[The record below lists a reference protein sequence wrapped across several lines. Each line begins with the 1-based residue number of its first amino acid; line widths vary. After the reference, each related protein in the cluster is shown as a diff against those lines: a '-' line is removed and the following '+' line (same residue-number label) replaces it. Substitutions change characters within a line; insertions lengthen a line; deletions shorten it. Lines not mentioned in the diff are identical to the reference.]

1 MTRVTM
7 LGRLTASEDR
17 RLKGT
22 LIPFGVEGLTNLGR
36 VTASKG
42 TLKPAGDA
50 GRLFANLDHLDDRD
64 AVADFVSV
72 EETDAGWVA
81 EWEARKTHGGD
92 KLLAEYRAGIRTG
105 VSVELEP
112 VAIRAGKI
120 TDGTI
125 IGCAFPRE
133 PAFPTARL
141 VAELAPDTDDA
152 GVAAETVCTHADGFS
167 HELAAGASCEFATT
181 PETDPQTTEPAPADP
196 APADAAAAD
205 ATNPEEDPMTQTA
218 TAPAD
223 LRASRSTAQTAGQ
236 ITTPADLFRMM
247 AEMHGSHGANRG
259 RLLAALSDIVPS
271 DIEDANLPQWVGELW
286 SGNAYQR
293 RYTGLVNQ
301 ATLTGLKLA
310 GWRWTVK
317 PGMDRYT
324 GNKADVPSNDVA
336 TEPASETAQR
346 FAGAHDIDRAMVDF
360 PNPEFWAAYYAAMS
374 ESYARLTDAYVLEE
388 LKAFAKPIT
397 AGAVPAGVPAGWV
410 AVLDGMLEVNETAAP
425 TFALVEK
432 SVYREMFLTGTDKFL
447 EFVNASIGLDE
458 GNALTSGFR
467 ILPVKSAAVGD
478 ASSTGFD
485 VGEVIVG
492 SRAAGTFH
500 ELGGGAPIRVEALDI
515 AKGGVDAGCFGY
527 AGFVGHDNDALV
539 KVDLDADGA

>member
-1 MTRVTM
+1 MTKLTA

-17 RLKGT
+17 T
-22 LIPFGVEGLTNLGR
+22 LRGMLLPYGVPGMTNLGR

-42 TLKPAGDA
+42 TLTVPEDPST
-50 GRLFANLDHLDDRD
+50 LFANLDHLDDRD
-64 AVADFVSV
+64 PVAEFATV
-72 EETDAGWVA
+72 EETDAGLMASWTVP
-81 EWEARKTHGGD
+81 KTHGGD
-92 KLLAEYRAGIRTG
+92 KLLAEFKAGIRTG

-112 VAIRAGKI
+112 VQIRAGKI
-120 TDGTI
+120 TAGQV
-125 IGCAFPRE
+125 IGCAFPVE

-141 VAELAPDTDDA
+141 VAEQAPDTDA
-152 GVAAETVCTHADGFS
+152 PEVAVCTHADKFTHAVDPDAEPCS
-167 HELAAGASCEFATT
+167 YAVPIET
-181 PETDPQTTEPAPADP
+181 PEPAPADT
-196 APADAAAAD
+196 AHADAADAD
-205 ATNPEEDPMTQTA
+205 APTEEEETMTQTA

-223 LRASRSTAQTAGQ
+223 LRASRSAAPSGK
-236 ITTPADLFRMM
+236 ITTPADLFRLM
-247 AEMHGSHGANRG
+247 AEAHGSHGPHRA
-259 RLLAALSDIVPS
+259 RLLAALSDIVPA

-286 SGNAYQR
+286 SGTAYQR

-310 GWRWTVK
+310 GWKWTTK
-317 PGMDRYT
+317 PGMGEYA
-324 GNKADVPSNDVA
+324 GNKADVPSAAVA
-336 TEPASETAQR
+336 TEPVADTAQR
-346 FAGAHDIDRAMVDF
+346 FAGAHDVDRAMVDF
-360 PNPEFWAAYYAAMS
+360 PNPEFWAAYYAAMT
-374 ESYARLTDAYVLEE
+374 ESYARLTDAYVLREY
-388 LKAFAKPIT
+388 KAFAKAIT
-397 AGAVPAGVPAGWV
+397 PGAVPAGVPAGWV

-467 ILPVKSAAVGD
+467 ILPVASVATGD

-492 SRAAGTFH
+492 SRACGTFH

-515 AKGGVDAGCFGY
+515 ARGGVDAGCFGY

-539 KVDLDADGA
+539 KIDLDADGA

>member
-1 MTRVTM
+1 MTRITM

-36 VTASKG
+36 VVASKG
-42 TLKPAGDA
+42 TLKLAGEP

-64 AVADFVSV
+64 AVADFVTAT
-72 EETDAGWVA
+72 ETADGWVA

-152 GVAAETVCTHADGFS
+152 GIAAENVCTHPDGFT
-167 HELAAGASCEFATT
+167 HELAAGASCEFAA
-181 PETDPQTTEPAPADP
+181 PETDPETPEPAPAAP
-196 APADAAAAD
+196 ATADAAAAD
-205 ATNPEEDPMTQTA
+205 ATTQEEDPMTTTA
-218 TAPAD
+218 TAPAE
-223 LRASRSTAQTAGQ
+223 LRASAHTGPQAGT
-236 ITTPADLFRMM
+236 INTPADLFRMM

-286 SGNAYQR
+286 SGTAYTR

-310 GWRWTVK
+310 GWRWTTK
-317 PGMDRYT
+317 PQMSKYA
-324 GNKADVPSNDVA
+324 GNKADVSSNTVA
-336 TEPASETAQR
+336 TEPISDVAQR

-360 PNPEFWAAYYAAMS
+360 PNPEFWAAYYAAMT

-388 LKAFAKPIT
+388 YKAFATPIT
-397 AGAVPAGVPAGWV
+397 MGAVPAGVPAGWV
-410 AVLDGMLEVNETAAP
+410 AVLDGMLAVNETAAP

-432 SVYREMFLTGTDKFL
+432 SIYREMFLTGTDKFL
-447 EFVNASIGLDE
+447 EFVNAQIGLDE
-458 GNALTSGFR
+458 AQALTSGFR
-467 ILPVKSAAVGD
+467 ILPVASTAVGD

-492 SRAAGTFH
+492 AKAAGTFH

-539 KVDLDADGA
+539 KLDLDADGV

>member
-1 MTRVTM
+1 MTRITM

-36 VTASKG
+36 VVASKG
-42 TLKPAGDA
+42 TLKLADEA

-64 AVADFVSV
+64 AVADFVSAV
-72 EETDAGWVA
+72 ETDEGWLA

-92 KLLAEYRAGIRTG
+92 KLLAEYRAGVRTG

-141 VAELAPDTDDA
+141 VAELAPDTADDSAVA
-152 GVAAETVCTHADGFS
+152 GENVCAHADGFT

-181 PETDPQTTEPAPADP
+181 PETTEPAPADP
-196 APADAAAAD
+196 APADAADAD
-205 ATNPEEDPMTQTA
+205 ATNPEDEDPMTQTA

-223 LRASRSTAQTAGQ
+223 LRASRSSSTQAGT
-236 ITTPADLFRMM
+236 ITTPQDLFRLM
-247 AEMHGSHGANRG
+247 AEMHGAHGAQRS
-259 RLLAALSDIVPS
+259 RLLAALSDIVPG
-271 DIEDANLPQWVGELW
+271 DVEDANLPQWVGELW

-293 RYTGLVNQ
+293 RYTSLVNQ
-301 ATLTGLKLA
+301 ATLTGLKIA
-310 GWRWTVK
+310 GWKWTTK
-317 PGMDRYT
+317 PGMDLYD
-324 GNKADVPSNDVA
+324 GDKADVPSNEVA
-336 TEPASETAQR
+336 TEPSSDVAQR

-374 ESYARLTDAYVLEE
+374 ESYARLTDAYMIRE

-397 AGAVPAGVPAGWV
+397 AGSVPAGVPAGWV
-410 AVLDGMLEVNETAAP
+410 AVLDGMLEVNDTAAP

-432 SVYREMFLTGTDKFL
+432 SLYREMFLTGTDKFL
-447 EFVNASIGLDE
+447 EFVNASIGIDE
-458 GNALTSGFR
+458 GTALTQGFR
-467 ILPVKSAAVGD
+467 ILPVKSTAVGD
-478 ASSTGFD
+478 ASSTGID

-492 SRAAGTFH
+492 SKAAGTFH

-539 KVDLDADGA
+539 KLDLDADGA

>member
-1 MTRVTM
+1 MTRITM
-7 LGRLTASEDR
+7 LGRLTAAEDR

-36 VTASKG
+36 VVASKG
-42 TLKPAGDA
+42 VLKVPDDPKT
-50 GRLFANLDHLDDRD
+50 LFANLDHLDDRD
-64 AVADFVSV
+64 AVADFVSLQ
-72 EETDAGWVA
+72 ETDDGIVA
-81 EWEARKTHGGD
+81 MWDARKTHGGD
-92 KLLAEYRAGIRTG
+92 KLLAEFRSGVRTG

-152 GVAAETVCTHADGFS
+152 EVAAETVCTHADGFS
-167 HELAAGASCEFATT
+167 HEAAPGVVCEFATT
-181 PETDPQTTEPAPADP
+181 PETTEPAPADP

-205 ATNPEEDPMTQTA
+205 ATTTEEEDPMTQTA

-223 LRASRSTAQTAGQ
+223 LRASRSTTTESGK
-236 ITTPADLFRMM
+236 IKTPADLFRMM
-247 AEMHGSHGANRG
+247 AEMHGAHGPNRG
-259 RLLAALSDIVPS
+259 RLLAALADIVPS

-286 SGNAYQR
+286 SGNAYTR

-301 ATLTGLKLA
+301 APLTGLKLA
-310 GWRWTVK
+310 GWKWTTK
-317 PGMDRYT
+317 PSMDRYT
-324 GNKADVPSNDVA
+324 GNKADVSSNPVA
-336 TEPASETAQR
+336 TEPVADVAQR

-360 PNPEFWAAYYAAMS
+360 PNPEFWAGYYAAMS
-374 ESYARLTDAYVLEE
+374 ESYARLTDAYALEE
-388 LKAFAKPIT
+388 YKAFAKPI
-397 AGAVPAGVPAGWV
+397 AVGAIPAGVPAGWV

-432 SVYREMFLTGTDKFL
+432 SIYREMFLTGTDKFL
-447 EFVNASIGLDE
+447 EFVNASIGIDE
-458 GNALTSGFR
+458 GTALTQGFR
-467 ILPVKSAAVGD
+467 ILPVKSTAVGD

-492 SRAAGTFH
+492 SKAAGTFH

-539 KVDLDADGA
+539 KIDLDADGA

>member
-1 MTRVTM
+1 MTRITM
-7 LGRLTASEDR
+7 LGRLTAAEDR
-17 RLKGT
+17 TLKGT

-42 TLKPAGDA
+42 TLKPAGDL

-64 AVADFVSV
+64 AVADFTGL
-72 EETDAGWVA
+72 EETDGGWVA
-81 EWEARKTHGGD
+81 TWEARKTHGGD
-92 KLLAEYRAGIRTG
+92 KLLAEYRAGVRTG

-120 TDGTI
+120 VDGTM

-152 GVAAETVCTHADGFS
+152 GIASEAVCTHADGFS
-167 HELAAGASCEFATT
+167 HELAAGASCEFAT
-181 PETDPQTTEPAPADP
+181 DPEPAPADP
-196 APADAAAAD
+196 PTDPPIDPTTDPAPADP
-205 ATNPEEDPMTQTA
+205 TTEIEDPMTTPA

-223 LRASRSTAQTAGQ
+223 LRASRPATGAGK
-236 ITTPADLFRMM
+236 IKTPADLFRLM
-247 AEMHGSHGANRG
+247 AEAHAFTGQGRT
-259 RLLAALSDIVPS
+259 RLLAALSDIVPA

-301 ATLTGLKLA
+301 APLTGLKLA
-310 GWRWTVK
+310 GWRWTTK
-317 PGMDRYT
+317 PTMSRYA
-324 GNKADVPSNDVA
+324 GNKGPVPSNNVA
-336 TEPASETAQR
+336 TEPASEVAQR

-374 ESYARLTDAYVLEE
+374 ESYARLTDIYALEE
-388 LKAFAKPIT
+388 YKAFAKPIA
-397 AGAVPAGVPAGWV
+397 AGSVPAGVPAGWV
-410 AVLDGMLEVNETAAP
+410 AVLDGMLAVNETAAP

-432 SVYREMFLTGTDKFL
+432 SIYREMFLTGTDKFL
-447 EFVNASIGLDE
+447 EFINASIGLEE
-458 GNALTSGFR
+458 GTALTAGFR
-467 ILPVKSAAVGD
+467 ILPVASSAVGD

-500 ELGGGAPIRVEALDI
+500 ELGGGAPIRVEAIDL
-515 AKGGVDAGCFGY
+515 ANGGVDAGCFGY